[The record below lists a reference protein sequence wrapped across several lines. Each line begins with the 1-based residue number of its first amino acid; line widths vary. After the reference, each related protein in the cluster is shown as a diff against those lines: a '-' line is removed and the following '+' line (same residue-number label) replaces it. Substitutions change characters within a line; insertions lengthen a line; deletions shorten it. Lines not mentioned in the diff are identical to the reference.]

1 MDDPEISLPPAGA
14 DMPVKGSFAPE
25 ADPRFEMV
33 GFSRT
38 DDLKSRDERKYRLLQ
53 TSMDLRA
60 AINRYA

>member
-1 MDDPEISLPPAGA
+1 MTDR
-14 DMPVKGSFAPE
+14 FAPE

-53 TSMDLRA
+53 TSMDLSA
-60 AINRYA
+60 AIAKGQIRAMDPQLICIT